1 MKNALIITAAFIG
14 LFLAAC
20 NTSPKTDK
28 LIGKWQPVGDNSRVL
43 EFTPDGYYNLFVG
56 DMNIFQDI
64 EDYGRIKY
72 QFEEDGSVIKLNLMD
87 ENLTK
92 EFVKGQIEIT
102 DENHISIAFYQNE
115 GEVNV
120 KEQYERIQ

>member
-1 MKNALIITAAFIG
+1 MKKTLFITATLIG
-14 LFLAAC
+14 ILLTAC
-20 NTSPKTDK
+20 NTTPETDK
-28 LIGKWQPVGDNSRVL
+28 LIGKWQPVGDDSRVL

-72 QFEEDGSVIKLNLMD
+72 KFEEDGELIKLNLMD
-87 ENLTK
+87 ETLTK

-102 DENHISIAFYQNE
+102 DEDHISIAFYQNE

-120 KEQYERIQ
+120 KEQYERIK

>member
-1 MKNALIITAAFIG
+1 MNTSKLVYLSLLLMAFT
-14 LFLAAC
+14 AC
-20 NTSPKTDK
+20 NKGVQTDA
-28 LIGKWQPVGDNSRVL
+28 LIGKWQPDGDDSRVL

-72 QFEEDGSVIKLNLMD
+72 QFEQSDNKIKLNLLD
-87 ENLTK
+87 ETMTK
-92 EFVKGQIEIT
+92 DFVKGEIEIINS
-102 DENHISIAFYQNE
+102 DRISIAFYQNS

-120 KEQYERIQ
+120 QEEYVRIK

>member
-1 MKNALIITAAFIG
+1 MNTAKLVYFSLIIMAFT
-14 LFLAAC
+14 AC
-20 NTSPKTDK
+20 NNAVQTDA
-28 LIGKWQPVGDNSRVL
+28 LIGKWQPDGDDSRVL

-72 QFEEDGSVIKLNLMD
+72 KFDIDDNIIKLNLLD
-87 ENLTK
+87 ETMTK
-92 EFVKGQIEIT
+92 DFVKGEIEIINS
-102 DENHISIAFYQNE
+102 DRISIAFYQNN

-120 KEQYERIQ
+120 QEEYVRIK